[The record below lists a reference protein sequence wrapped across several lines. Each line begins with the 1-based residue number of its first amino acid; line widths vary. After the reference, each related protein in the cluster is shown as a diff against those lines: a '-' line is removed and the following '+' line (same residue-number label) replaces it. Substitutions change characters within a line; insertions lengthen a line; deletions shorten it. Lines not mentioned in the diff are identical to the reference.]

1 MTVIERL
8 DAIRQISELKA
19 RYLRFADTQDWDGF
33 RGVFTDDATLFFP
46 ETGQEAPAAI
56 DDAMPVIRD
65 FLEGVTSV
73 HHGHMPEIEFQSDD
87 RATGIWAMEDIVL
100 WPPHRA
106 AIVGQEAMHGYGH
119 YHEEYVRQDGRW
131 YIRTLK
137 LTRLRLE
144 RRKPAISV
152 A

>member
-1 MTVIERL
+1 MTVIEQL

-19 RYLRFADTQDWDGF
+19 RYFRFADTQDWNGF

-46 ETGQEAPAAI
+46 ETGQEEPAAI

-65 FLEGVTSV
+65 FLEGVTSI
-73 HHGHMPEIEFQSDD
+73 HHGHMPEIEFQADD
-87 RATGIWAMEDIVL
+87 RSTGIWAMEDIVL

-106 AIVGQEAMHGYGH
+106 VVVGQESMHGYGH
-119 YHEEYVRQDGRW
+119 YHEDYVRRDGRW

-152 A
+152 G